1 MSDISWGHLLF
12 GFRGRI
18 NRAKWWLTVL
28 VTIILSFVFIGIG
41 MVTQSE
47 TIAGVLTFIL
57 WIIQLWIGVAAGAK
71 RLHDL
76 NRTAAWLVFFWGVPI
91 LLGIIFAAYAGVS
104 VVTMIAAGKEVDPN
118 EMVRIGGVA
127 LIIGVLVFAIAI
139 WALIW
144 FGCLRG
150 TVGPNQYGPDPL
162 EGREA
167 FR

>member
-1 MSDISWGHLLF
+1 MNLGHMLF
-12 GFRGRI
+12 SFSGRI
-18 NRAKWWLTVL
+18 NRAKWWLAVL
-28 VTIILSFVFIGIG
+28 IVFIIQVVIYILTTAMPSDGVISLVSFVVAI
-41 MVTQSE
+41 V
-47 TIAGVLTFIL
+47 VL
-57 WIIQLWIGVAAGAK
+57 WISLAVGAK

-76 NRTAAWLVFFWGVPI
+76 NRSAAWLVLFIGGQI
-91 LLGIIFAAYAGVS
+91 LLIVILVVYIVTTIGGAALSQQEFDPAIFAPMAGVA
-104 VVTMIAAGKEVDPN
+104 I
-118 EMVRIGGVA
+118 
-127 LIIGVLVFAIAI
+127 IIGVLAFALWL